1 MKRLFSLVIGMVVT
15 GNLLFA
21 QSVDQGKKE
30 FYYERFNSAKKTF
43 ETVLAANP
51 NNLEAVYWLGQ
62 SFMALKDSIAAKD
75 LYSKALQQNGN
86 APLLLAGMGQVELLE
101 GKTADARQRF
111 DMAIGLTKSKDV
123 NVLNAVGLAN
133 VKARSGDPAYAIDKL
148 NMATALKDFK
158 NPDTYIIM
166 GDAYRK
172 LIDGGN
178 AVTSFTK
185 AMGFDPR
192 MAAAKHKIGLVYK
205 TQNNKEYFLPAFE
218 EAVTL
223 DPNYAPS
230 FYELFFYWYN
240 RDINKAAGYFD
251 KYLAVSDPNPGNEY
265 DRISIIYARKL
276 YPEAIAAAQQKLSA
290 EGDKTDPKYYKLIA
304 YSYDETGDSTNA
316 KKFMEQ
322 YFTKQ
327 LPADVVT
334 KDYSFYAKL
343 LGKFNETD
351 MAYKNYQLA
360 IDSDTAMDNKFELMR
375 EASELAKKSGDRK
388 GQANWLG
395 KIFYTKAK
403 TNNRDLYDYGF
414 AHYQAANYDSSYAL
428 FVQYRDKY
436 PNEIFG
442 FLWAA
447 RSMQAK
453 DTSLELGLAVIEYE
467 KLADAG
473 KRIDSV
479 KFKNQIV
486 QAYGIIASYQN
497 NIKKDKAAAIAY
509 LQKILDID
517 PTNTSAKEFIEVLSR
532 PAKTSTPGNPP
543 KPKTGGAAAK
553 NSPPSP

>member
-30 FYYERFNSAKKTF
+30 FYYERFSSAKKTF
-43 ETVLAANP
+43 ESVLAANP

-75 LYSKALQQNGN
+75 LYSKSLQQNGN

-111 DMAIGLTKSKDV
+111 ETAILMTKSKDV
-123 NVLNAVGLAN
+123 NVLNAIGFAN
-133 VKARSGDPAYAIDKL
+133 VKARAGDPAYAIDKL
-148 NMATALKDFK
+148 NMATQLKDFK

-178 AVTSFTK
+178 AVTSFNK
-185 AMGFDPR
+185 ALGFDPR

-223 DPNYAPS
+223 DPNYAPAY
-230 FYELFFYWYN
+230 YELFFYYYN

-251 KYLAVSDPNPGNEY
+251 KYLAVSDPNPDNEY

-290 EGDKTDPKYYKLIA
+290 EGDKADPKYYKLIA

-322 YFTKQ
+322 YFSKQ
-327 LPADVVT
+327 KPADVVT

-351 MAYKNYQLA
+351 LAYKNYQSA
-360 IDSDTAMDNKFELMR
+360 IDSDTAMDNKFDLMR
-375 EASELAKKSGDRK
+375 EASELAKKNGDRK

-395 KIFYTKAK
+395 KIYYSKAK

-453 DTSLELGLAVIEYE
+453 DTSLELGLAVVEYE

-497 NIKKDKAAAIAY
+497 NIKKDKAAAISY

-517 PTNTSAKEFIEVLSR
+517 PTNASAKEFIDALSK
-532 PAKTSTPGNPP
+532 PQKSSTPTPP
-543 KPKTGGAAAK
+543 KSKTGGGAVK

>member
-86 APLLLAGMGQVELLE
+86 APLILAGMGQVELLE

-111 DMAIGLTKSKDV
+111 ETAILMTKSKDI
-123 NVLNAVGLAN
+123 NVLNAVGYAN
-133 VKARSGDPAYAIDKL
+133 VKARSGDAAYAIDKL

-205 TQNNKEYFLPAFE
+205 TQNNKEYFLPAFQ

-230 FYELFFYWYN
+230 YYELFFYYYN
-240 RDINKAAGYFD
+240 RDINLAAGYFD

-276 YPEAIAAAQQKLSA
+276 YPEAIAAAQQKLST
-290 EGDKTDPKYYKLIA
+290 EGDKADPKYYKLIA

-360 IDSDTAMDNKFELMR
+360 IDSDTAMDNKFDLMR
-375 EASELAKKSGDRK
+375 EASELAKKTGDRK

-428 FVQYRDKY
+428 FVKYRDLY